1 MSDVVNSWKWKYY
14 TLNRGWDDS
23 HWGDV
28 WVKAWDMREWL
39 LKTMSDK
46 VLCRWAAQG
55 RVWDGT
61 VPKES
66 GDRPDK
72 LGVLVQNKQWWAGF
86 RMIETELL

>member
-1 MSDVVNSWKWKYY
+1 
-14 TLNRGWDDS
+14 
-23 HWGDV
+23 
-28 WVKAWDMREWL
+28 
-39 LKTMSDK
+39 MSDK

-55 RVWDGT
+55 RARGGT

-66 GDRPDK
+66 GDRPGK